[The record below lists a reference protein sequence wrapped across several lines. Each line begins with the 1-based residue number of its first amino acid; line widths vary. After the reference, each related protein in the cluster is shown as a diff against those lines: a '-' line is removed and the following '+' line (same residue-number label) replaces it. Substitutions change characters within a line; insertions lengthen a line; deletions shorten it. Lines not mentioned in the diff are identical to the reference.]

1 MHLSRS
7 SAVARS
13 RSGPPLMETHAHHGP
28 GQRRPE
34 RGYQRPLFI
43 ALGITTVVMIAE
55 FVGGLLSNSLALLSD
70 AAHMLADVLA
80 LLLSIVAFRFSSRPP
95 TNRTT
100 FGFYR
105 LEIFAAQI
113 NGGILVFLSLFIFY
127 EAYHRLLEPEPI
139 KSLLMMIVAGIGLL
153 ANAASALAL
162 HKSSRKNLNVKA
174 AFLHIMGDL
183 FSSAGVIIGGTIIYL
198 TGWFAIDPILSIMIG
213 LIILKG
219 AYSVVKETATV
230 LLEAVPKHINLEKLI
245 RKVENIEGVESFH
258 DVHVWTITSGL
269 YALSGHVQIQ
279 DQRISES
286 TQVMEDVKAYLSQR
300 YHIDH
305 TTLQFE
311 CESCEPDQVCSLV
324 TKPPSE

>member
-1 MHLSRS
+1 MKTYT
-7 SAVARS
+7 
-13 RSGPPLMETHAHHGP
+13 THE
-28 GQRRPE
+28 RKRPVG
-34 RGYQRPLFI
+34 GYQKPLFI
-43 ALGITTVVMIAE
+43 ALGITSVVMIAE
-55 FVGGLLSNSLALLSD
+55 LVGGLLANSLALLSD

-95 TNRTT
+95 TNKTT

-113 NGGILVFLSLFIFY
+113 NGGVLVFLSLFIFY
-127 EAYHRLLEPEPI
+127 EAYQRLMQPEPV
-139 KSLLMMIVAGIGLL
+139 KSLLMMSIACVGLL
-153 ANAASALAL
+153 ANMTSALVL

-183 FSSAGVIIGGTIIYL
+183 FSSAGVIIGGIIIYL
-198 TGWFAIDPILSIMIG
+198 TGWFVVDPILSIMIG

-219 AYSVVKETATV
+219 AYGVVKETAAV
-230 LLEAVPKHINLEKLI
+230 LLEAVPKHIKLEKLI
-245 RKVENIEGVESFH
+245 REVEAMEGVESFH

-286 TQVMEDVKAYLSQR
+286 AQIIEGVKGYLAQR

-311 CESCEPDQVCSLV
+311 CKSCEPDLVCSLV

>member
-1 MHLSRS
+1 
-7 SAVARS
+7 
-13 RSGPPLMETHAHHGP
+13 MESHTHHGYAQ
-28 GQRRPE
+28 GRPAG
-34 RGYQRPLFI
+34 GYQRPLFI
-43 ALGITTVVMIAE
+43 ALGITSLVMIAE
-55 FVGGLLSNSLALLSD
+55 FVGGLLANSLALLSD

-95 TNRTT
+95 TNKTT

-127 EAYHRLLEPEPI
+127 EAYQRLLQPEPI
-139 KSLLMMIVAGIGLL
+139 KSLLMMIVACVGLL
-153 ANAASALAL
+153 ANAVSALVL

-183 FSSAGVIIGGTIIYL
+183 FSSAGVIIGGIVIYV
-198 TGWFAIDPILSIMIG
+198 TGWFAVDPLLSIMIG

-245 RKVENIEGVESFH
+245 SEVENIAGVESFH

-269 YALSGHVQIQ
+269 YALSGHIQIQ

-286 TQVMEDVKAYLSQR
+286 TQIMEGVKEYITQR

>member
-1 MHLSRS
+1 MKTYT
-7 SAVARS
+7 
-13 RSGPPLMETHAHHGP
+13 PHG
-28 GQRRPE
+28 RKRPAN
-34 RGYQRPLFI
+34 GYQRPLLI
-43 ALGITTVVMIAE
+43 ALGITSVVMLAE
-55 FVGGLLSNSLALLSD
+55 FVGGLLANSLALLSD

-127 EAYHRLLEPEPI
+127 EAYQRLLQPEPI
-139 KSLLMMIVAGIGLL
+139 KSLLMMIIASVGLL
-153 ANAASALAL
+153 ANAASALVL

-183 FSSAGVIIGGTIIYL
+183 FSSAGVIIGGIVIYF
-198 TGWFAIDPILSIMIG
+198 TGWFVIDPILSLMIG

-219 AYSVVKETATV
+219 AYSVVKETGIV
-230 LLEAVPKHINLEKLI
+230 LLEAVPKHIKLERLI
-245 RKVENIEGVESFH
+245 REVESIEGIESFH

-286 TQVMEDVKAYLSQR
+286 TQIMEGVKEYLTQR

-324 TKPPSE
+324 TSPSSEHKD

>member
-1 MHLSRS
+1 
-7 SAVARS
+7 
-13 RSGPPLMETHAHHGP
+13 MESHAHHGP
-28 GQRRPE
+28 GQGRPAG
-34 RGYQRPLFI
+34 GYQRPLLI
-43 ALGITTVVMIAE
+43 ALWITSVVMIAE
-55 FVGGLLSNSLALLSD
+55 FVGGLLANSLALLSD

-80 LLLSIVAFRFSSRPP
+80 LLLSIVAFKFSSKPP

-113 NGGILVFLSLFIFY
+113 NGGVLVFLSLFIFY
-127 EAYHRLLEPEPI
+127 EAYQRLMQPEPV

-162 HKSSRKNLNVKA
+162 HKSSRKNLNIKA

-183 FSSAGVIIGGTIIYL
+183 FSSAGVIIGAIVIYV
-198 TGWFAIDPILSIMIG
+198 TGWFAVDPILSVMIG

-219 AYSVVKETATV
+219 AYSVVKETAGV

-245 RKVENIEGVESFH
+245 REVENIEGVESFH
-258 DVHVWTITSGL
+258 HVHVWTITSGL
-269 YALSGHVQIQ
+269 YALSGHVEIQ

-286 TQVMEDVKAYLSQR
+286 TQIMEGVKEYLAQR

-311 CESCEPDQVCSLV
+311 CEACSPDQVCSLV
-324 TKPPSE
+324 TRPPSE

>member
-1 MHLSRS
+1 
-7 SAVARS
+7 
-13 RSGPPLMETHAHHGP
+13 
-28 GQRRPE
+28 
-34 RGYQRPLFI
+34 
-43 ALGITTVVMIAE
+43 VMITE
-55 FVGGLLSNSLALLSD
+55 FVGGLLANSLALLSD
-70 AAHMLADVLA
+70 AAHMLADCLA

-95 TNRTT
+95 TNKTT

-113 NGGILVFLSLFIFY
+113 NGGVLLFLSLFIFY
-127 EAYHRLLEPEPI
+127 EAYHRLLQPEPI
-139 KSLLMMIVAGIGLL
+139 KSLLMMIVAGVGLL
-153 ANAASALAL
+153 ANAASALIL
-162 HKSSRKNLNVKA
+162 QKSSRKNINVKA
-174 AFLHIMGDL
+174 AFLHVMGDL
-183 FSSAGVIIGGTIIYL
+183 FSSAGVIIGGIVIYV
-198 TGWFAIDPILSIMIG
+198 TGWFVVDPILSIMIG

-219 AYSVVKETATV
+219 AYSVVKETAAV
-230 LLEAVPKHINLEKLI
+230 LLEAVPKHIKLETLI
-245 RKVENIEGVESFH
+245 REVEAMEGVESFH

-286 TQVMEDVKAYLSQR
+286 TQIMEGVKEYLAQR

-324 TKPPSE
+324 TKASSEHKD

>member
-1 MHLSRS
+1 
-7 SAVARS
+7 
-13 RSGPPLMETHAHHGP
+13 MEAHAHHGP
-28 GQRRPE
+28 GQGRPVG
-34 RGYQRPLFI
+34 GYQGPLFV
-43 ALGITTVVMIAE
+43 ALGITAVVMIAE
-55 FVGGLLSNSLALLSD
+55 FSGGLLANSLALLSD

-95 TNRTT
+95 TNKTT

-113 NGGILVFLSLFIFY
+113 NGGVLLFLSLFIFY
-127 EAYHRLLEPEPI
+127 EAYQRLLQPEPI
-139 KSLLMMIVAGIGLL
+139 KSLLMMGIAGVGLL
-153 ANAASALAL
+153 ANAASALVL

-174 AFLHIMGDL
+174 AFLHIVGDL
-183 FSSAGVIIGGTIIYL
+183 LSSIGVIVGAVVIYV
-198 TGWFAIDPILSIMIG
+198 TGWFVIDPILSVMIG

-219 AYSVVKETATV
+219 AYGVVKETATV
-230 LLEAVPKHINLEKLI
+230 LLEAVPKHIKLEKLI
-245 RKVENIEGVESFH
+245 REIEALEGVVSFH

-279 DQRISES
+279 DQQISES
-286 TQVMEDVKAYLSQR
+286 TQIMEGVKEYLAQR

-311 CESCEPDQVCSLV
+311 CETCAPDQVCSLV
-324 TKPPSE
+324 TKASSE

>member
-1 MHLSRS
+1 
-7 SAVARS
+7 
-13 RSGPPLMETHAHHGP
+13 METHAHHGP
-28 GQRRPE
+28 VPGRPVG
-34 RGYQRPLFI
+34 GYQKPLFI
-43 ALGITTVVMIAE
+43 ALGITSVVMIAE
-55 FVGGLLSNSLALLSD
+55 FVGGLLANSLALLSD

-80 LLLSIVAFRFSSRPP
+80 LFLSIVAFRFSARPP

-113 NGGILVFLSLFIFY
+113 NGGILVFLSFFIFY
-127 EAYHRLLEPEPI
+127 EAYHRLLQPEPI
-139 KSLLMMIVAGIGLL
+139 KSLLMMIVAAIGLL
-153 ANAASALAL
+153 ANAASTLAL
-162 HKSSRKNLNVKA
+162 HKSSRKNLNVEA

-183 FSSAGVIIGGTIIYL
+183 FSSAGVIIGGIIIYV
-198 TGWFAIDPILSIMIG
+198 TGWFAVDPILSIMIS

-219 AYSVVKETATV
+219 AYGVVKETAGV
-230 LLEAVPKHINLEKLI
+230 LLEAVPKHIKLEELI
-245 RKVENIEGVESFH
+245 REVENIAGVESFH
-258 DVHVWTITSGL
+258 DVHVWIITSGL

-286 TQVMEDVKAYLSQR
+286 AQVMEDVKAYLSQR

-311 CESCEPDQVCSLV
+311 CEACAPDQVCSLV
-324 TKPPSE
+324 TKPPSK

>member
-1 MHLSRS
+1 
-7 SAVARS
+7 
-13 RSGPPLMETHAHHGP
+13 METHTHHGP
-28 GQRRPE
+28 EQGRPVG
-34 RGYQRPLFI
+34 GYQRPLFI
-43 ALGITTVVMIAE
+43 ALGITSVVMIAE
-55 FVGGLLSNSLALLSD
+55 FVGGLLANSLALLSD

-80 LLLSIVAFRFSSRPP
+80 LLLSIVAFRLSSRPP
-95 TNRTT
+95 TNKTT

-113 NGGILVFLSLFIFY
+113 NGSILVFLSLFIFY
-127 EAYHRLLEPEPI
+127 EAYQRLLQPEPI
-139 KSLLMMIVAGIGLL
+139 KSLLMMIVACVGLL
-153 ANAASALAL
+153 ANAVSGLVL
-162 HKSSRKNLNVKA
+162 HKSSRKNLNIKA

-183 FSSAGVIIGGTIIYL
+183 FSSGGVIIGGIIIYV
-198 TGWFAIDPILSIMIG
+198 TGWFVVDPILSIMIG

-219 AYSVVKETATV
+219 AYSVVKETAAV
-230 LLEAVPKHINLEKLI
+230 LLEAVPKHIKLEKLI
-245 RKVENIEGVESFH
+245 QEVEALEGIESFH

-286 TQVMEDVKAYLSQR
+286 TQIMEGVKEYLTQR

-311 CESCEPDQVCSLV
+311 CEACTPDQICSLV
-324 TKPPSE
+324 TKTPSK